1 MIYCNIPIQLPRE
14 GYDVGIDKWA
24 LTLGLGMGVVASQAL
39 AAVSVPGYEGEIKT
53 QIEFREDV
61 RDRDSIPFDT
71 YLKLDIRDLKGNS
84 ELHFYGKLWK
94 DLGYGTDW
102 DADIYQIYIDVP
114 LNNRNSRL
122 KAGRQ
127 FISEGFETYI
137 ADAIKYEQKFKNGFR
152 YTFYIGKPR
161 FFEPNTRDGDD
172 FLTGFKFDY
181 KGYFFGFE
189 HVRDDG
195 NVKKSSFV
203 VGNYKYL
210 TREFAYYTRLEVDT
224 AHGELTDFN
233 LGFNYF
239 PTGKLRINLE
249 AEYLDHS
256 YTYDSFELENPIFSL
271 FSSGRQ
277 LRVTQSVYY
286 DISKKWQFFESYTFS
301 DLQRREGLKD
311 NGHLAKVGL
320 VRNTW
325 FENGLRVY
333 GALTY
338 QNSWIGISRGFELG
352 FTKWMNSKLT
362 LSGTADVA
370 HYDKITYGKQW
381 ANALYLKGTYQVTDF
396 SNFELGVENRVNED
410 FDRDTRV
417 ILRYNYLFFGGKD
430 KSKEERK

>member
-39 AAVSVPGYEGEIKT
+39 AAISVPGYEGVIKT

-122 KAGRQ
+122 KVGRQ

-189 HVRDDG
+189 HVEMMEMLKRAP
-195 NVKKSSFV
+195 
-203 VGNYKYL
+203 L
-210 TREFAYYTRLEVDT
+210 L
-224 AHGELTDFN
+224 L
-233 LGFNYF
+233 
-239 PTGKLRINLE
+239 
-249 AEYLDHS
+249 
-256 YTYDSFELENPIFSL
+256 
-271 FSSGRQ
+271 
-277 LRVTQSVYY
+277 VT
-286 DISKKWQFFESYTFS
+286 T
-301 DLQRREGLKD
+301 
-311 NGHLAKVGL
+311 
-320 VRNTW
+320 NT
-325 FENGLRVY
+325 
-333 GALTY
+333 
-338 QNSWIGISRGFELG
+338 
-352 FTKWMNSKLT
+352 
-362 LSGTADVA
+362 
-370 HYDKITYGKQW
+370 
-381 ANALYLKGTYQVTDF
+381 
-396 SNFELGVENRVNED
+396 
-410 FDRDTRV
+410 
-417 ILRYNYLFFGGKD
+417 
-430 KSKEERK
+430 